1 VVRYHSHVGEYPKE
15 PRPFAGRLAGMNGY
29 IRRHFDLIEALLAK
43 AENYPRGAL
52 NIRRKQNKGKEYVYH
67 YLVRRDGKK
76 VINRHISE
84 KELPEL
90 QNLIEEREKCRKEI
104 RAYKKRMA
112 YLEKLLNKP
121 NPGGGRHE
129 SAAR

>member
-1 VVRYHSHVGEYPKE
+1 MHVGFGKV
-15 PRPFAGRLAGMNGY
+15 
-29 IRRHFDLIEALLAK
+29 RRV
-43 AENYPRGAL
+43 ENYPRGAL
-52 NIRRKQNKGKEYVYH
+52 NVRRKQNRGKEDVYH

-90 QNLIEEREKCRKEI
+90 QKLIEEREKCRKEI

-112 YLEKLLNKP
+112 YLGKLLNRP
-121 NPGGGRHE
+121 NPGGGHHE

>member
-1 VVRYHSHVGEYPKE
+1 MKVAEKDIVVHGMLEDEY
-15 PRPFAGRLAGMNGY
+15 GRC
-29 IRRHFDLIEALLAK
+29 REVIEALLAK

-52 NIRRKQNKGKEYVYH
+52 NVRRKQNKGKEYVYH

-90 QNLIEEREKCRKEI
+90 QKRIEEREKCRKEI

-121 NPGGGRHE
+121 NPGGSRYE